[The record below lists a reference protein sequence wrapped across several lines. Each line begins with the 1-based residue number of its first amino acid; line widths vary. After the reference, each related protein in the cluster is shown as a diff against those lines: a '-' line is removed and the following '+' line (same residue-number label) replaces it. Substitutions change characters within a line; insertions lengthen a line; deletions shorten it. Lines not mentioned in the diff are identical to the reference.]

1 LSLLLKRTAGFD
13 YPYYSSLKGLG
24 LMKDSVFTM
33 RSTPYKFGPGVTSE
47 IGHDLQALGLRRVLV
62 VTDPGVVA
70 TGLPERVLAWIREK
84 GIQADLFQGVS
95 VEPSDSS
102 VKAAIEFA
110 QSTAAEGYVAIGG
123 GSVMD
128 TTKIMNLYTTYP
140 ASFLTYFNAPIGE
153 AKPVPG
159 PLRPMVCI
167 PTTAGTSSENT
178 TVAIVDI
185 SELRVKTGIS
195 HHHLRATLGILDPLN
210 TLTVPPMV
218 TACSGADVLTH
229 AIESYTAL
237 AYNEREKPATPAD
250 RPPYQGANPVSDLW
264 CEKAIK
270 LVREFLP
277 KAVKDGADHEA
288 RTQMMLAT
296 IYAGMGFANAGVHIP
311 HAMGYPIAGNVRG
324 YHPPDYPQKKALVP
338 HGMSTSL
345 GAPASFRFTA
355 KAKPARH
362 KEVAEWM
369 GVTTSGS
376 SSVSAGGALHEAF
389 IGFMQGIGMPNGL
402 QAIGYSAADIAALA
416 EGTLK
421 QKRLLA
427 ISPEPVT
434 QSAVEE
440 MFAASLIVW

>member
-1 LSLLLKRTAGFD
+1 
-13 YPYYSSLKGLG
+13 
-24 LMKDSVFTM
+24 MKDNVFTM
-33 RSTPYKFGPGVTSE
+33 RSTPYKFGPGVTEE
-47 IGHDLQALGLRRVLV
+47 IGDDLKVLGMKRVLV
-62 VTDPGVVA
+62 VTDAGVAA
-70 TGLPERVLAWIREK
+70 TRLPERVLALVAAK
-84 GIQADLFQGVS
+84 GIEAGVFQDVS
-95 VEPSDSS
+95 IEPTDSS

-110 QSTAAEGYVAIGG
+110 KSFQPDGYVAIGG

-128 TTKIMNLYTTYP
+128 TAKMMNLYVTYP
-140 ASFLTYFNAPIGE
+140 APFLAYVNAPIGE
-153 AKPVPG
+153 ARPIPG
-159 PLRPMVCI
+159 PLKPMVCL

-178 TVAIVDI
+178 SVAIVDI
-185 SELRVKTGIS
+185 TELRVKTGIS
-195 HHHLRATLGILDPLN
+195 HHYLRSTLGILDPLN
-210 TLTVPPMV
+210 SLTVPPMV

-237 AYNEREKPATPAD
+237 AYNEREKPSTPAE

-277 KAVKDGADHEA
+277 QAVKDGQDHEA

-324 YHPPDYPQKKALVP
+324 YHPQGYPQKKPLVP

-355 KAKPARH
+355 RAKPARH

-369 GVTTSGS
+369 GVKTNGSGAD
-376 SSVSAGGALHEAF
+376 SAGQALREAF
-389 IGFMQGIGMPNGL
+389 IGFMQSIGIPNGL
-402 QAIGYSAADIAALA
+402 QAIGYASADIPALT

-421 QKRLLA
+421 QKRLIAL
-427 ISPEPVT
+427 SPEPVT
-434 QSAVEE
+434 QQAVEKMIE
-440 MFAASLIVW
+440 DSLVVW